1 MNTTLL
7 GLGDLRSDAWGVQK
21 VSSPVSLFHGMWTY
35 DIPSSMWFMY
45 ENGSQV
51 YTSTNIKSIGG
62 VARLS
67 ADATKH
73 TLLLEGRECPRYQPN
88 RGHLFSTAL
97 WLPVPTANATRDFG
111 LFTEDNGVFFR
122 LKSDGKL
129 YAVIRRN
136 KIEVKEEYINTFGI
150 DNFDVSKNNIYDIQF
165 QWRSAGNYSFY
176 VGNPNT
182 GVSTLV
188 HKINYLGTLTSASI
202 ENPALP
208 PAYKVTRGTEDSIMN
223 IGCAD
228 ITSENGMINN
238 SEQYNSTYAEAI
250 SVATN
255 TPVLTIRQPSSITYN
270 GVSVVN
276 TRTVTLTRIS
286 VSCSKKAVFKV
297 WMTRDPSAFTGAS
310 YVNLHN
316 GSFVQTDTAAFGG
329 TKATAVD
336 INKLNFITAI
346 PVEAAVPREV
356 TNPHMNKIV
365 FPLVRGDYLVV
376 TCTSATASADC
387 VIEIGEEI

>member
-1 MNTTLL
+1 MNIIKL
-7 GLGDLRSDAWGVQK
+7 GLGDLVTDVWGVQK
-21 VSSPVSLFHGMWTY
+21 VSFPVSLFHGIWTY

-45 ENGSQV
+45 ENGVQV
-51 YTSTNIKSIGG
+51 YTSSNIKSVGG
-62 VARLS
+62 VAQLT

-73 TLLLEGRECPRYQPN
+73 TVLMESRECPRYQPN

-97 WLPVPTANATRDFG
+97 WFPNPTADATRDFG
-111 LFTEDNGVFFR
+111 LFTSENGVFFR

-129 YAVIRRN
+129 YAVIRRAGV
-136 KIEVKEEYINTFGI
+136 EVLEEYINTTGI
-150 DNFDVSKNNIYDIQF
+150 DGFDISKNNIYDIQF
-165 QWRSAGNYSFY
+165 QWRSAGNYIFY
-176 VGNPNT
+176 VGNPKE
-182 GVSTLV
+182 GVSRV
-188 HKINYLGTLTSASI
+188 AHKINFLGTLTSASI

-208 PAYKVTRGTEDSIMN
+208 AAYKVTRGTEDAIMN
-223 IGCAD
+223 VGCAD
-228 ITSENGMINN
+228 ITTENGMLNN
-238 SEQYNSTYAEAI
+238 NEQYNSTYAENIA
-250 SVATN
+250 VATN
-255 TPVLTIRQPSSITYN
+255 TPVLTIRQPLTISYN
-270 GVSVVN
+270 TVAVTN

-297 WMTRDPSAFTGAS
+297 WMTRDATAFTGTS

-316 GSFVQTDTAAFGG
+316 GSFVQTDTASFGG

-336 INKLNFITAI
+336 TAKLNFITAI

-365 FPLVRGDYLVV
+365 FPVVRGDYLVV
-376 TCTSATASADC
+376 TCTAATATADC

>member
-21 VSSPVSLFHGMWTY
+21 VSSPISLFHGMWTY

-51 YTSTNIKSIGG
+51 YSSTNIKSIGG

-97 WLPVPTANATRDFG
+97 WLPVLTANATRDFG

-129 YAVIRRN
+129 YAIIRRN
-136 KIEVKEEYINTFGI
+136 KIEVKEEYINTNGI
-150 DNFDVSKNNIYDIQF
+150 DNFDISKNNIYDIQF

-176 VGNPNT
+176 VGSPNT

-188 HKINYLGTLTSASI
+188 HKINYLGTLTSASV

-208 PAYKVTRGTEDSIMN
+208 PAYKVTRGTEDAIMN
-223 IGCAD
+223 IGCTD

-238 SEQYNSTYAEAI
+238 NEQYNSTYAESI
-250 SVATN
+250 SVVTN

-286 VSCSKKAVFKV
+286 VACSKKAVFKV
-297 WMTRDPSAFTGAS
+297 WMTRDPSAFIGAS

-365 FPLVRGDYLVV
+365 FPVVRGDYLVV
-376 TCTSATASADC
+376 TCTSATGSADC